1 MAIIGEIRKHYW
13 LLVLIIGVALLL
25 FVVSDF
31 SRRSAKH
38 TNTIGVVAGDK
49 ISIVDFNKKVE
60 ENTEIQKINTKKENL
75 TAEENFQ
82 VRQSTWNQMVNDM
95 VTGKQHEKLGIT
107 VSLDELDDLIRGKN
121 PHQYIVQSFTDPK
134 TGKFDQ
140 KAVNNFL
147 QNLDNEE
154 MVSPEMKQRYLMMEK
169 AIKND
174 RLTTKYN
181 SLITKGYYVP
191 TAFAKRNYEESNAMA
206 SCLITGIRY
215 NVISDSAVKITD
227 ADYEKYY
234 TENKY
239 KFEQEEPAR
248 DLEYVVFNI
257 KPSEADMNALQQEM
271 AKLSAEFSQTT
282 DNVSFVGTTSDS
294 RYDSSWHK
302 RGGLTPQID
311 SMLFSA
317 PTGVVIGP
325 VTDKDMFRLFKVTDR
340 QSRPDSL
347 KASHILISYAG
358 SQVKSATRTKARATQ
373 IADSVFNVVKANPGM
388 FETLG
393 STISDDDYS
402 KKKQGDLGWFAD
414 GSMVPEFNQAVLEGN
429 IGDIK
434 KVETVFGYHIIK
446 ITGKKDP
453 TFKIRYASVDRR
465 IEASAKTFEDMYNQ
479 ASEFAAQNNTIEK
492 FEKTVKDKGLDMRK
506 AERIDQMGNQV
517 PGVTNA
523 REVVRWAFNEE
534 TKKGAVS
541 NVFDT
546 DGSYVVAALKNS
558 VDKGFVPLEV
568 LKDPIKPLVLR
579 EKKAQTIIEKLNKQL
594 VGNKDITKIASVYPS
609 TIDTVDVSFASA
621 NVPNYGHEAAL
632 TGKIFSSP
640 KSQLSGPV
648 QGEQGIYMFIVKDVK
663 AAPATKEYE
672 NQKRQMAMFFQ
683 SRVNSI
689 SKILEKKANIKDS
702 RSLFY

>member
-13 LLVLIIGVALLL
+13 LLVVIIGIALLL

-31 SRRSAKH
+31 SRRSSKH

-49 ISIVDFNKKVE
+49 ISIVDFNKRVE
-60 ENTEIQKINTKKENL
+60 ENSEIQKINTKKENL

-82 VRQSTWNQMVNDM
+82 VRQSTWSQMVNEM
-95 VTGKQHEKLGIT
+95 VMGKQHDMLGVT
-107 VSLDELDDLIRGKN
+107 VSVDELDDLIRGKN
-121 PHQYIVQSFTDPK
+121 PHQYILQSFTDPN
-134 TGKFDQ
+134 TGQFDQ

-169 AIKND
+169 AIKTD

-181 SLITKGYYVP
+181 SLITKGFYVP

-206 SCLITGIRY
+206 SCLVTGVRY
-215 NVISDSAVKITD
+215 SMVSDSAVKITD
-227 ADYEKYY
+227 EDYQKYY
-234 TENKY
+234 EENKY
-239 KFEQEEPAR
+239 KFQQEEPAR
-248 DLEYVVFNI
+248 DIEYVVFSI
-257 KPSEADMNALQQEM
+257 KPSEADMAALQEDV
-271 AKLSAEFSQTT
+271 AKLAAEFAQTT
-282 DNVSFVGTTSDS
+282 DNVNFVNTSSDS
-294 RYDSSWHK
+294 RFDSTWHK
-302 RGGLTPQID
+302 RGQMTPQLD

-317 PTGVVIGP
+317 PVGVVLGP
-325 VTDKDMFRLFKVTDR
+325 VNDNNMMRLFKVIDR

-358 SQVKSATRTKARATQ
+358 SQINSATRTKARATV
-373 IADSVFNVVKANPGM
+373 IADSVLNLVKTNPAQ
-388 FETLG
+388 FELLG
-393 STISDDDYS
+393 GTISDDDFA

-414 GSMVPEFNQAVLEGN
+414 GAMVPEFNKAVLEGN

-453 TFKIRYASVDRR
+453 STKIKYASVDRR
-465 IEASAKTFEDMYNQ
+465 IEASAKTFEAIYNQ
-479 ASEFAAQNNTIEK
+479 ASEFAAQNNSIEK

-506 AERIDQMGNQV
+506 AERLDAMGNQI

-523 REVVRWAFNEE
+523 REIVRWAFNEE

-546 DGSYVVAALKNS
+546 DGSYVVATLKNTI
-558 VDKGFVPLEV
+558 DKGFVPLEV

-594 VGNKDITKIASVYPS
+594 AGSKDITKVSGLYPV
-609 TIDTVDVSFASA
+609 TVDTVDVSFASA
-621 NVPNYGHEAAL
+621 NLPNYGHEPKL
-632 TGKIFSSP
+632 TGQVFAAP
-640 KSQLSGPV
+640 KAQLSGPV
-648 QGEQGIYMFIVKDVK
+648 QGEQAVYMFIVNEVK
-663 AAPATKEYE
+663 AAPATKEFE
-672 NQKRQMAMFFQ
+672 NQKRQLSMYFQ

-689 SKILEKKANIKDS
+689 PGILEKKANIKDS
-702 RSLFY
+702 RPLFY

>member
-13 LLVLIIGVALLL
+13 LLVVIIGIALLL

-31 SRRSAKH
+31 SRRSSKH

-49 ISIVDFNKKVE
+49 ISIVDFNKRVE
-60 ENTEIQKINTKKENL
+60 ENSEIQKINTKKENL

-82 VRQSTWNQMVNDM
+82 VRQSTWSQMVNEM
-95 VTGKQHEKLGIT
+95 VMGKQHDMLGVT
-107 VSLDELDDLIRGKN
+107 VSVDELDDLIRGKN
-121 PHQYIVQSFTDPK
+121 PHQYILQSFTDPN
-134 TGKFDQ
+134 TGQFDQ

-169 AIKND
+169 AIKTD

-181 SLITKGYYVP
+181 SLITKGFYVP

-206 SCLITGIRY
+206 SCLVTGVRY
-215 NVISDSAVKITD
+215 SMVSDSAVKITD
-227 ADYEKYY
+227 EDYQKYY
-234 TENKY
+234 EENKY
-239 KFEQEEPAR
+239 KFQQEEPAR
-248 DLEYVVFNI
+248 DIEYVVFSI
-257 KPSEADMNALQQEM
+257 KPSEADMAALQEDVT
-271 AKLSAEFSQTT
+271 KLAAEFAQTT
-282 DNVSFVGTTSDS
+282 DNVNFVNTSSDS
-294 RYDSSWHK
+294 RFDSTWHK
-302 RGGLTPQID
+302 RGQMTPQLD

-317 PTGVVIGP
+317 PVGVVLGP
-325 VTDKDMFRLFKVTDR
+325 VNDNNMMRLFKVIDR

-358 SQVKSATRTKARATQ
+358 SQINSATRTKARATV
-373 IADSVFNVVKANPGM
+373 IADSVLNLVKTNPAQ
-388 FETLG
+388 FELLG
-393 STISDDDYS
+393 GTISDDDFA

-414 GSMVPEFNQAVLEGN
+414 GAMVPEFNKAVLEGN

-453 TFKIRYASVDRR
+453 STKIKYASVDRR
-465 IEASAKTFEDMYNQ
+465 IEASAKTFEAIYNQ
-479 ASEFAAQNNTIEK
+479 ASEFAAQNNSIEK

-506 AERIDQMGNQV
+506 AERLDAMGNQI

-523 REVVRWAFNEE
+523 REIVRWAFNEE

-546 DGSYVVAALKNS
+546 DGSYVVATLKNTI
-558 VDKGFVPLEV
+558 DKGFVPLEV

-594 VGNKDITKIASVYPS
+594 AGSKDITKVSGLYPV
-609 TIDTVDVSFASA
+609 TVDTVDVSFASA
-621 NVPNYGHEAAL
+621 NLPNYGHEPKL
-632 TGKIFSSP
+632 TGQVFAAP
-640 KSQLSGPV
+640 KAQLSGPV
-648 QGEQGIYMFIVKDVK
+648 QGEQAVYLFIVNDVK
-663 AAPATKEYE
+663 AAPATKEFE
-672 NQKRQMAMFFQ
+672 NQKRQLSMYFQ

-689 SKILEKKANIKDS
+689 PGILEKKANIKDS
-702 RSLFY
+702 RPLFY